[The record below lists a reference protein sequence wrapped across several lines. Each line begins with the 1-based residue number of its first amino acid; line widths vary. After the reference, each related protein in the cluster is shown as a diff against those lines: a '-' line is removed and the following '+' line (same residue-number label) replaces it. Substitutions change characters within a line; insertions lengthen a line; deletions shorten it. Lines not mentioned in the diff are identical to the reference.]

1 MLLAEADAQEKALR
15 GKGVADMRNNVT
27 EGWAHSI
34 AQMSKETGVSPK
46 DTLDFMY
53 KILQQ
58 ETMEIMSKNAGTK
71 VIFVEKG
78 GSAGKTQQ
86 ETIIE
91 ALEAF
96 SHNNT
101 DGK

>member
-1 MLLAEADAQEKALR
+1 MLAEADAQEKALR
-15 GKGVADMRNNVT
+15 GKGVADMRNNIT

-58 ETMEIMSKNAGTK
+58 ETMETMSKYAGTK
-71 VIFVEKG
+71 VIFVD
-78 GSAGKTQQ
+78 KTQPKDAEK
-86 ETIIE
+86 ETMIQ

-96 SHNNT
+96 HHQT
-101 DGK
+101 P